1 MSRSKVLYSGPYFD
15 GREIEAAITTLKEG
29 AWYPAGKEVDKFE
42 RAFSRKFGF
51 DSSLMVNSG
60 SSANLVMLAALKKY
74 FEWPDG
80 AEIIVSV
87 VGFPTTI
94 NPIIQNGLTPRFG

>member
-1 MSRSKVLYSGPYFD
+1 MSTSKVMYSGPYFD
-15 GREIEAAITTLKEG
+15 GREIEAAIKCLNDG
-29 AWYPAGKEVDKFE
+29 AWYSAGKQVDKFE
-42 RAFSRKFGF
+42 NQFSRKFGF
-51 DSSLMVNSG
+51 KSSLMVNSG

-74 FEWPDG
+74 FNWADD

-94 NPIIQNGLTPRFG
+94 NPIIPTSF